1 MNVLILG
8 GGGREHTIAWK
19 LNKSPLV
26 NRIYASPGNAGID
39 QIGLCIE
46 IDPSDFPAVKEVV
59 LQHNIGMV
67 VVGPEG
73 PLVKGIV
80 DYLNSDVDLQYVK
93 VIGPNRNAAILEG
106 SKAFA
111 KDFMK
116 KYNIPTANSI
126 SVTKE
131 TIEQGLAF
139 LENQYPP
146 YVLKAD
152 GLAAGKGVL
161 IVDYQKKAE
170 STLREMLEGQFGD
183 ASKTVVI
190 EEYLE
195 GIEIS
200 CFVIIDNNS
209 YKLLPYAKDYKRIG
223 EKGTGLNTGGMGAI
237 SPVPFVDQ
245 NLSDIIENEIIIP
258 TINGIRQEN
267 LGFKGILFIGL
278 IKVDGKPKVMEYNV
292 RFGDPEA
299 EVVIPRINND
309 LMELFLSI
317 TNDTVSDI
325 RLNINPQS
333 AATIM
338 AVSGGYPVNYTT
350 GEEITGL
357 DESESNSTIIFHAG
371 TILDKNSSILTDG
384 GRVLSVTSFGRNH
397 YEATERSCRR
407 LEKIHFR
414 NKYYRT
420 DIGHDL

>member
-8 GGGREHTIAWK
+8 GGGREHAIAWK
-19 LNKSPLV
+19 LNKSPIV
-26 NRIYASPGNAGID
+26 NQIYASPGNAGID

-46 IDPSDFPAVKEVV
+46 IDPSDFPAVKKII

-67 VVGPEG
+67 IVGPEG
-73 PLVKGIV
+73 PLVRGIV
-80 DYLNSDVDLQYVK
+80 DYLNLEQDLQHIK
-93 VIGPNRNAAILEG
+93 VIGPNRNAAMLEG

-111 KDFMK
+111 KDFMR

-126 SVTKE
+126 SVTLE

-170 STLREMLEGQFGD
+170 ATLREMLEGRFGD

-200 CFVIIDNNS
+200 CFVLIDNNS

-237 SPVPFVDQ
+237 SPVPFIDQ

-267 LGFKGILFIGL
+267 LGFKGVLFIGL
-278 IKVDGKPKVMEYNV
+278 IKVNDRPKVMEYNV

-317 TNDTVSDI
+317 TNDTVSHVQ
-325 RLNINPQS
+325 LNINPQS

-357 DESESNSTIIFHAG
+357 DESESNSSVIFHAG
-371 TILDKNSSILTDG
+371 TILDKNSSILTNG

-407 LEKIHFR
+407 LEKIHFK

>member
-80 DYLNSDVDLQYVK
+80 DYLNSDVDLQHVK

>member
-80 DYLNSDVDLQYVK
+80 DYLNSDAGLQHVK
-93 VIGPNRNAAILEG
+93 VIGPNRNAAMLEG

-126 SVTKE
+126 SVTIE
-131 TIEQGLAF
+131 TLEQGLAF

-170 STLREMLEGQFGD
+170 ATLREMLEGQFGD

-200 CFVIIDNNS
+200 CFVLIDNNS

-317 TNDTVSDI
+317 TNDTVSDV

-371 TILDKNSSILTDG
+371 TIRDKNSSILTDG